1 MLYALYVGFVSVFA
15 AIAALGHALLLI
27 AVFPNLFGTPVDD
40 MADAQGRTARNRLP
54 AKSKIG
60 RLGSVNGPVFAG
72 HRVALQF
79 RQRLA

>member
-40 MADAQGRTARNRLP
+40 IADAQFAPRETASQQNP
-54 AKSKIG
+54 KS
-60 RLGSVNGPVFAG
+60 A
-72 HRVALQF
+72 A
-79 RQRLA
+79 

>member
-40 MADAQGRTARNRLP
+40 MADAQ
-54 AKSKIG
+54 
-60 RLGSVNGPVFAG
+60 FAP
-72 HRVALQF
+72 RETVSPQNPRMA
-79 RQRLA
+79 A